1 MGSRRKARESALQ
14 MLFAADV
21 MSGSAEDSKRRARP
35 LIPVRADELVR
46 NYWGE
51 LGEADADEGAREFA
65 TRLVTGALANLAE
78 IDERIKSRAEHW
90 RITRM
95 AVVDRNVLRLAV
107 YEFLFEPTPRTVII
121 NEALEVARRF
131 SSFEATQ
138 FINGILDAIKRD
150 LDRERPQADS
160 DTEEG
165 EEPADPNAATARE
178 EEPDEDAAG
187 EPEDDDRGQSAS
199 VS

>member
-1 MGSRRKARESALQ
+1 

-21 MSGSAEDSKRRARP
+21 MSGPAEDPKRRARASA
-35 LIPVRADELVR
+35 PVRADELVR
-46 NYWGE
+46 NYWSE
-51 LGEADADEGAREFA
+51 LGESDVDEGAREFA
-65 TRLVTGALANLAE
+65 TRLVVGALAHLAE

-90 RITRM
+90 RISRM

-165 EEPADPNAATARE
+165 EEPPAE
-178 EEPDEDAAG
+178 SEEPPAANADSTNG
-187 EPEDDDRGQSAS
+187 DTGENAEAADEPEDDREQSAS